1 MAAVV
6 FANPTP
12 ADNEG
17 GKYYYLKNKK
27 KRFTQLHQTNAFRIF
42 QQESPVQEINVNV
55 SSRSF
60 SVETFGHLR

>member
-17 GKYYYLKNKK
+17 GKYCYLKNKK
-27 KRFTQLHQTNAFRIF
+27 KFTQLHQTNAFRIF

-55 SSRSF
+55 SSSSF